1 MINQLNSSPERTKS
15 FSNDTSKYL
24 MNHENRVR
32 RLLEM
37 HGRGRNI
44 QVRRNHLRNELQAV
58 EKCLE
63 SLKGQI
69 QSHEE
74 YEQLT
79 FKR

>member
-1 MINQLNSSPERTKS
+1 
-15 FSNDTSKYL
+15 

-37 HGRGRNI
+37 QRRVRGL
-44 QVRRNHLRNELQAV
+44 QVKRNHLRHELQAV

-63 SLKGQI
+63 SLDSQI
-69 QSHEE
+69 QSHET

-79 FKR
+79 FRNKVY